1 MEHVYVQ
8 IIRFM
13 SHDYVTRVKS
23 ARMYGQKTCDRK
35 RECELSLTYTN
46 VFSYTDLEL
55 VLGGVSGLL
64 LLKSGLF
71 LEKGWFFKRNI
82 IMEKIGLE

>member
-8 IIRFM
+8 IMRFYE
-13 SHDYVTRVKS
+13 SRLRNSREIASEVLVTY
-23 ARMYGQKTCDRK
+23 MYGQFQKKKTFCSDRK

-55 VLGGVSGLL
+55 VLGGISSFL
-64 LLKSGLF
+64 LLKIWVIF
-71 LEKGWFFKRNI
+71 
-82 IMEKIGLE
+82 

>member
-64 LLKSGLF
+64 LLKKWVISRKGLIF
-71 LEKGWFFKRNI
+71 QTEHNYEKGSS
-82 IMEKIGLE
+82 